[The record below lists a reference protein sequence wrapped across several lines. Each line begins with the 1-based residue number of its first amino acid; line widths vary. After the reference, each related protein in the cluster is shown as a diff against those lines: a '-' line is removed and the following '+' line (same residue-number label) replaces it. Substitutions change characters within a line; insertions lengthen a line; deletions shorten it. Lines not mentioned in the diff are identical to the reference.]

1 MEKKAISIIALDP
14 RAARSYGRD
23 VEGLFGEVAD
33 VSVFSVMD
41 GSAMGVL
48 PHADLFAASTDAFG
62 SPEEL
67 ARHVPI
73 DSQTMAV
80 QASFRWQELRRLK
93 ELPAGSRVLFVNM
106 TETMAREAIAQLE
119 QFGITHVHWIP
130 FYPGA
135 ELPGDVHIAVTPDE
149 MRYVPEE
156 IETKID
162 VGQRAC
168 TSGMMIET
176 PCGWG
181 WSICWRRRSSR
192 PISNRL
198 QPAITALTRC
208 SPAPSG
214 WRANSIF

>member
-41 GSAMGVL
+41 GSAMGML

-67 ARHVPI
+67 ARLVPI

-106 TETMAREAIAQLE
+106 TETMAREAIAQR
-119 QFGITHVHWIP
+119 W
-130 FYPGA
+130 
-135 ELPGDVHIAVTPDE
+135 AVW
-149 MRYVPEE
+149 
-156 IETKID
+156 
-162 VGQRAC
+162 A
-168 TSGMMIET
+168 
-176 PCGWG
+176 
-181 WSICWRRRSSR
+181 
-192 PISNRL
+192 
-198 QPAITALTRC
+198 
-208 SPAPSG
+208 
-214 WRANSIF
+214 

>member
-41 GSAMGVL
+41 GSAMGML

-119 QFGITHVHWIP
+119 QFGITHQNRRGTAGLHLRHDDRDRPAAGAGASAGDGEIP
-130 FYPGA
+130 DLFP
-135 ELPGDVHIAVTPDE
+135 
-149 MRYVPEE
+149 
-156 IETKID
+156 ID
-162 VGQRAC
+162 CNQQ
-168 TSGMMIET
+168 
-176 PCGWG
+176 
-181 WSICWRRRSSR
+181 
-192 PISNRL
+192 L
-198 QPAITALTRC
+198 QL
-208 SPAPSG
+208 
-214 WRANSIF
+214 